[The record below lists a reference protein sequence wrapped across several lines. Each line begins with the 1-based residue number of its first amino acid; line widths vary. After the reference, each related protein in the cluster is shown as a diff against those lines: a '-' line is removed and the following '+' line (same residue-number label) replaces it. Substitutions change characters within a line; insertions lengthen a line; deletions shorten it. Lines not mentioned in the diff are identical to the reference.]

1 MPNPVYA
8 QEQIAPSLITKE
20 QFSFFQEQIAIS
32 LFCSQKSIDSLE
44 EPKTK
49 FLQTP
54 IRTIKT
60 LVYDIC
66 LKVKTEICSFN
77 LGVQHC

>member
-60 LVYDIC
+60 Q
-66 LKVKTEICSFN
+66 
-77 LGVQHC
+77 VQYMISA